1 MNLTKALTSLR
12 LVTGRGMDNGE
23 EGAVLLANQ
32 VVSNMFM
39 YQQNEANTKKANEM
53 EPTSNIF

>member
-39 YQQNEANTKKANEM
+39 YQQNEANTKKANAM
-53 EPTSNIF
+53 EPMSNIF